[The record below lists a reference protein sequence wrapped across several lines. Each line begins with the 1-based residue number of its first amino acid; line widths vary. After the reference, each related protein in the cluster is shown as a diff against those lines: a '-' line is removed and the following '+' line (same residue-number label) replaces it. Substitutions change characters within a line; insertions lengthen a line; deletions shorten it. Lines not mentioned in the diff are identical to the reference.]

1 MLEAQV
7 HDRPGYKILKLVG
20 ELDTSTVSICREW
33 FAAVSCT
40 QRLVIDL
47 SRVPFI
53 DSAGMGALIGGV
65 RRLREQGG
73 EVAVACGRPSI
84 ARALHTI
91 RLDHLVPVADGID
104 DAAAELRSDQD
115 QPVTAISP

>member
-40 QRLVIDL
+40 ERLVIDL

-53 DSAGMGALIGGV
+53 DSAGVGALIGGV

-73 EVAVACGRPSI
+73 EVAVACGRSSI
-84 ARALHTI
+84 AGALHTI
-91 RLDHLVPVADGID
+91 RLDDLVPVADGID

-115 QPVTAISP
+115 QPVTAIGP